1 MTITIDIRQL
11 SIEINLSEKTIRSTL
26 TKNPRALPPR
36 LLIPGQKRLLWLRS
50 DVEKFY
56 EAQVRAHGSNP
67 SFAVTPKA
75 KLIPDPI
82 KIDTRKKRGRPT
94 KAEHIA
100 ARQKMEGTNR

>member
-1 MTITIDIRQL
+1 MTITLDIRQL

-56 EAQVRAHGSNP
+56 EDQVRAHGSNP
-67 SFAVTPKA
+67 AFSAVLKT
-75 KLIPDPI
+75 KLIPTPNT
-82 KIDTRKKRGRPT
+82 IDARRKPGRPT
-94 KAEHIA
+94 KAEYVA
-100 ARQKMEGTNR
+100 ARQKEENDK